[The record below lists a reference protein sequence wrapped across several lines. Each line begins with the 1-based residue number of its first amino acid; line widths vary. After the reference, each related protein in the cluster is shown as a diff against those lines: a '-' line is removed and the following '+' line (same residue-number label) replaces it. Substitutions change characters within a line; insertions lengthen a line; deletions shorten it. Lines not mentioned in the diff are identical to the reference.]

1 MQHPHPEYQTEPY
14 RHVCSSSKIR
24 GSTVLNSYWQA
35 VATITGSICKWA
47 AEDAPCALTRI
58 FHEPKF

>member
-14 RHVCSSSKIR
+14 RHVCSSSKIK

-47 AEDAPCALTRI
+47 AEDAPCALKRD
-58 FHEPKF
+58 